1 LFALSELDTG
11 ARAPGGHAPAAHGS
25 GSTLGAPVDL
35 ARGSPHAQWL
45 GGPDREG
52 DPGAIGRFLFLYAVR
67 ARLPERLDDVRRLGP
82 RAAAA
87 RWAEEDEASERG
99 RGDHADCIPTEAL
112 GRERARRLDRAC
124 ERAQRA
130 FAATR
135 EGLGPPAW
143 PPMPWLAL
151 ALASNAEAW
160 DRLAGQP
167 PTFWADLRLAGLPHD
182 ALATVLHRASQLQRH
197 AGVTCV
203 PPPARLALAEAR
215 VRLLAAME
223 VGVWL
228 LLVGEP
234 APRSDPDPPPGTR
247 PGSARDAV
255 DPAPTHLETAYV
267 DGPLPPVAPPPDVAR
282 MDGPPPPV
290 AGPPGV
296 ARVDGPPPPVAGPP
310 GVARVDS
317 PPPPVAGPPGVAH
330 MDGPPPPVAGPPGV
344 AHMDSPPPPVAGPP
358 GVARVDGPPPP
369 VAGPPGVARVDGP
382 PPPVAPPPGVAH
394 MDGPPPP
401 VAPPPGVAHMDG
413 PPPPVAGPPGVA
425 RVDGPPPPVA
435 GPPGVA
441 RVDGPPPPVAGP
453 PGVAHMDGPPP
464 PVAGPPGVARVDG
477 PPPPVAPPPGVAH
490 MDGPPPPVAG
500 PPGVAP
506 TQRAPG
512 ARPPPWR
519 SAARANTRSVAS
531 AGWRV
536 FGRVGSGLRRLRPV
550 RARIESPPL
559 GRV

>member
-1 LFALSELDTG
+1 MADPPPGADTGARLAALYHAHGALDPGARVAAARRDCATLALSLDADAASSLQAALFALSELDTG

-296 ARVDGPPPPVAGPP
+296 A
-310 GVARVDS
+310 
-317 PPPPVAGPPGVAH
+317 
-330 MDGPPPPVAGPPGV
+330 
-344 AHMDSPPPPVAGPP
+344 
-358 GVARVDGPPPP
+358 
-369 VAGPPGVARVDGP
+369 
-382 PPPVAPPPGVAH
+382 
-394 MDGPPPP
+394 
-401 VAPPPGVAHMDG
+401 
-413 PPPPVAGPPGVA
+413 
-425 RVDGPPPPVA
+425 
-435 GPPGVA
+435 
-441 RVDGPPPPVAGP
+441 
-453 PGVAHMDGPPP
+453 
-464 PVAGPPGVARVDG
+464 
-477 PPPPVAPPPGVAH
+477 
-490 MDGPPPPVAG
+490 
-500 PPGVAP
+500 P